1 MKRKLTVGLLVIVL
15 CLTMGPLS
23 FSALAEDARDSVVV
37 VNTKLEYSNGAIK
50 DYGWGTGFF
59 VGYLDQDPTYLI
71 TNHHVI
77 EDFISNGSGELLYLY
92 DGETGEPRTD
102 SSGNQITVRAKIR
115 AYYDS
120 DDYDEAYLVGY
131 DAIKDIA
138 VLKLDKPTSKRTAL
152 ALCEPTD
159 DMALSQVFAIGY
171 PGLSENVFVEAT
183 SSWGSADATAT
194 GGIFSRLLTTTGTGV
209 RSVQTDAVIN
219 PGNSGGPL
227 VNADNQVLGINTQTV
242 YNSSGS
248 TYYAVS
254 ITEAMA
260 LLKQYS
266 VPYVL
271 VEPSTGSDT
280 AASSETV
287 GASDETADGDAAL
300 SDTGVSGGTEKS
312 GSNIWLWVAVG
323 ALVIAA
329 AAVAACLIVM
339 RKRKGAPQQKP
350 AAPTVA
356 KPVRRAYVRS
366 MSAQHRGARTALS
379 DRAIVI
385 GRSRNDCALVY
396 QDDTPGVSSRHCS
409 LAWNGQ
415 SGEFI
420 LIDLGSTYGTFLQNG
435 QKLNAGVEYRL
446 RPGDSFWLGEESNVL
461 VLELE

>member
-23 FSALAEDARDSVVV
+23 FSVLAEDARDSVVV

-77 EDFISNGSGELLYLY
+77 DDFISNGSGELLYLY

-159 DMALSQVFAIGY
+159 DMALSQVFVIGY

-194 GGIFSRLLTTTGTGV
+194 GGIVSRLLTTTGTGV

-219 PGNSGGPL
+219 PGNSGGDRL
-227 VNADNQVLGINTQTV
+227 SMSTIRCW
-242 YNSSGS
+242 GS
-248 TYYAVS
+248 IRA
-254 ITEAMA
+254 
-260 LLKQYS
+260 
-266 VPYVL
+266 PW
-271 VEPSTGSDT
+271 DT
-280 AASSETV
+280 ATHQ
-287 GASDETADGDAAL
+287 DLPT
-300 SDTGVSGGTEKS
+300 
-312 GSNIWLWVAVG
+312 
-323 ALVIAA
+323 
-329 AAVAACLIVM
+329 M
-339 RKRKGAPQQKP
+339 R
-350 AAPTVA
+350 
-356 KPVRRAYVRS
+356 
-366 MSAQHRGARTALS
+366 
-379 DRAIVI
+379 
-385 GRSRNDCALVY
+385 
-396 QDDTPGVSSRHCS
+396 
-409 LAWNGQ
+409 
-415 SGEFI
+415 
-420 LIDLGSTYGTFLQNG
+420 
-435 QKLNAGVEYRL
+435 
-446 RPGDSFWLGEESNVL
+446 
-461 VLELE
+461 